1 MFLIPCPEIHQL
13 KKYHVTLS
21 LIVFLMA
28 SHFMVEFF
36 KYDLPK
42 YSFSDFESSAFLNV
56 QMKLYERHLKDL
68 KKFKNPDQRFMASV
82 FETTDTSE
90 KKILGSLSRAS
101 ILDPTFDPLKV
112 SKEGIDPIEY
122 QDWFDVHLQMK
133 ESLNL
138 SPAFLLGVNNQN
150 YGFERWVSYLF
161 VHVGFYHLLSNCMFL
176 LLFGVL
182 IESLLGG
189 IVVLLVFLGSGF
201 LAAPI
206 YMYMSDLSQ
215 VSLVGAS
222 GGVCGLIAFYSI
234 YQIKHKIRFFYWV
247 LPIEGYYG
255 FTYLNSGIIIFLWML
270 GDLASYF
277 SGVAFLDSV
286 AYAAHLGGFFIGT
299 LCALGLVIFQELK
312 IIKRNIIIS

>member
-13 KKYHVTLS
+13 KKYQVTLT
-21 LIVFLMA
+21 LIVFLVF
-28 SHFMVEFF
+28 SHFLVEFT

-42 YSFSDFESSAFLNV
+42 YSFSDFESAAFLNV

-68 KKFKNPDQRFMASV
+68 KKFKNSDQRFMASV
-82 FETTDTSE
+82 FDSTNTEE
-90 KKILGSLSRAS
+90 KKILTSLSRAS

-133 ESLNL
+133 QSLTL
-138 SPAFLLGVNNQN
+138 SPAYILGVNNQN

-161 VHVGFYHLLSNCMFL
+161 VHVGLYHLLSNCMFL

-189 IVVLLVFLGSGF
+189 VVVLLVFLGSGF

-234 YQIKHKIRFFYWV
+234 YQIKNKMRFFYWV
-247 LPIEGYYG
+247 LPFEGYYG
-255 FTYLNSGIIIFLWML
+255 FTFLNSGVIIFLWML

-286 AYAAHLGGFFIGT
+286 AYAAHLGGFFVGSV
-299 LCALGLVIFQELK
+299 CGLGLLLLNEFK
-312 IIKRNIIIS
+312 TNIVHKLV